1 MSGATRSERGLVAA
15 VFICFAGT
23 FFIMPF
29 LPLYVQELGDFDV
42 ATTALWSGAIIG
54 ITPLIS
60 GASAPFWGMMAD
72 RFGRRLM
79 LQRSLFGFAICLGAL
94 GLATE
99 PWHLL
104 AIRTFEGIFG
114 GFMTS
119 AVALVSTTSS
129 TERLSIGIGRLHAA
143 RVLGMAAGPLPGG
156 LMAEY
161 AGYRAACFVTMAMLF
176 VAFFIVTFTTK
187 ETVRRPAI
195 TDASTPLPRLRE
207 IVATASFVSIFAAV
221 FVTRM
226 AERTFDPVLPLLV
239 AQSRAGTAAGAAIA
253 TSVITT
259 AGLIASSAAAVLIG
273 YIASEENRSR
283 FLLIILFLT
292 AFSFAPIV
300 YFTGWSWLLG
310 VRVAT
315 GILLGASMTLAV
327 SIAATDTP
335 LERRSAAL
343 GIIGSA
349 TSCGSSC
356 GVLLAGILS
365 TVTLTLVFAANC
377 VLILISALLLLWAK
391 GWRTRG
397 A

>member
-29 LPLYVQELGDFDV
+29 LPLYVQELGDFDT
-42 ATTALWSGAIIG
+42 ATTVLWSGAIIG

-60 GASAPFWGMMAD
+60 GVSAPFWGMMAD

-104 AIRTFEGIFG
+104 AIRTCEGIFG

-119 AVALVSTTSS
+119 AVALISTEST

-156 LMAEY
+156 LIAEY
-161 AGYRAACFVTMAMLF
+161 AGYRVACFVTMAMLF

-187 ETVRRPAI
+187 ETVKRTAI
-195 TDASTPLPRLRE
+195 TDAGTPLPRLRE
-207 IVATASFVSIFAAV
+207 IVATASFISIFAAV

-239 AQSRAGTAAGAAIA
+239 ADTSVGITAGAAIA
-253 TSVITT
+253 TSIITT
-259 AGLIASSAAAVLIG
+259 VGLIASSAAAVLIG
-273 YIASEENRSR
+273 YVATDGNRAR
-283 FLLIILFLT
+283 ILLVVLFLT
-292 AFSFAPIV
+292 ALSFAPIV
-300 YFTGWSWLLG
+300 YFTSWNWLLG
-310 VRVAT
+310 ARLAT

-327 SIAATDTP
+327 SLAATDTP

-349 TSCGSSC
+349 TSYGSSC
-356 GVLLAGILS
+356 GVVLAGVLS
-365 TVTLTLVFAANC
+365 TISLTLIFAANC
-377 VLILISALLLLWAK
+377 VLILLSAFLLLWAK
-391 GWRTRG
+391 GRRTRG